1 MRRITIIVISLVLM
15 GYMAYSVEPEIGITY
30 GGRSVSDAQIKDEYG
45 SGAVYFPYVAL
56 NIWKGLTIGAG
67 YEGGYKK
74 DSTLGIFDEQATLKV
89 TGVEFFI
96 AYQVKLKKFV
106 PYVKLGYGSYS
117 YKQTVESQ
125 FADDVDDKKSV
136 VTLGGGFKYYIYKG
150 LYAGG
155 EIRYVPLKVEPV
167 DIEIDLS
174 GLRFSV
180 GVGYTFNIK

>member
-30 GGRSVSDAQIKDEYG
+30 GGRSVSDNQIKDEYG
-45 SGAVYFPYVAL
+45 SGTVYFPYVAL

-74 DSTLGIFDEQATLKV
+74 DGTLGIYNEKATIKV
-89 TGVEFFI
+89 TGVEFFV
-96 AYQVKLKKFV
+96 AYQLKLKKFV

-125 FADDVDDKKSV
+125 FVDDVDDKKSTI
-136 VTLGGGFKYYIYKG
+136 TLSGGFKYYIIKG
-150 LYAGG
+150 FYAGG
-155 EIRYVPLKVEPV
+155 ELRYVPLKVKPV
-167 DIEIDLS
+167 DIEVDLS
-174 GLRFSV
+174 GLRFSI
-180 GVGYTFNIK
+180 GIGYTFKFK